1 MCKCGNN
8 LVPGGEQW
16 CVCVRGGGG
25 GGAPAALGTDLDAS
39 VQTKF
44 TSFPLAL
51 FNSSSPLPQAH
62 TAKHTANLNE

>member
-8 LVPGGEQW
+8 LVPKGA
-16 CVCVRGGGG
+16 G

-44 TSFPLAL
+44 SSFPLAL
-51 FNSSSPLPQAH
+51 FNSPSPLTPQTH
-62 TAKHTANLNE
+62 THTHTQPN